1 MKSWFKNLFWINY
14 SIYNRGNKA
23 FYWFAIDTGAEYIT
37 LYFIRY
43 KQWKCFFGVQD
54 PRKELPSTKT
64 HPNFKIGP
72 FLYHMQKVSMEARDM
87 EEIASFDEQDVGFT
101 GCHQDKQIIN

>member
-1 MKSWFKNLFWINY
+1 VQDPIN
-14 SIYNRGNKA
+14 GNYLVHET
-23 FYWFAIDTGAEYIT
+23 FGFDAEK
-37 LYFIRY
+37 RY

-87 EEIASFDEQDVGFT
+87 KEIASFDEQDVGFT